1 VTIVHIAPSLL
12 VILCVPCIIS
22 LQLMSSL
29 IHYYNHNF
37 LFLLFVF
44 VTIFL
49 SVPLASYFTI
59 LPLHLMTS
67 LIHQVNHNFMLMT
80 MTACKLRC
88 CASPESLPS
97 LSLVTS
103 QLCCRRCCFVRS
115 HGHFS
120 LRVLFCLSRPA

>member
-1 VTIVHIAPSLL
+1 MTFIHIAPPLQ

-59 LPLHLMTS
+59 LYLCTLMTS
-67 LIHQVNHNFMLMT
+67 LIQEDKHNFLLMKN
-80 MTACKLRC
+80 KLRC
-88 CASPESLPS
+88 FALSLSPESLPS
-97 LSLVTS
+97 LSSISS

-115 HGHFS
+115 QEHFS
-120 LRVLFCLSRPA
+120 FFFTRNILS